1 MAADVAPPAEVTPP
15 DPLAVDPALLAADVA
30 PPAGAFPVDPPPSAT
45 DVAPPADAVP
55 VEPPPI
61 PAVEEANSG
70 VSRREPIARRSLRA
84 TEGAAPADSP
94 TVSEWRRL
102 RPYYV
107 FRAASALAN
116 ALPERVAVPLA
127 RRLASMAARVVG
139 DREMVARHQRRAAS
153 RPLDRRELDRA
164 VRGAFGSYGRYW
176 MESLRVPTMDPERVA
191 AGLSIEGLGQLEA
204 ALEAGRGAVLAIP
217 HLGGWEVGGTW
228 FVRQGFP
235 LTVVVEALEPP
246 ELFQWFVRLRESFGF
261 TVVPLGMRAGMT
273 LVRALRANQIVA
285 LLSDRDIAGGG
296 VEVEFFGERTTL
308 PAGPA
313 TLARRMK
320 APLHPTAIFF
330 HGRGH
335 HVIIRPAVSLEGT
348 VADVTQRM
356 ATELEGLIRRAPDQW
371 HLFQPNWPSDRL

>member
-1 MAADVAPPAEVTPP
+1 MAPPVE
-15 DPLAVDPALLAADVA
+15 
-30 PPAGAFPVDPPPSAT
+30 
-45 DVAPPADAVP
+45 VAPPADPLP
-55 VEPPPI
+55 VPPP
-61 PAVEEANSG
+61 
-70 VSRREPIARRSLRA
+70 
-84 TEGAAPADSP
+84 
-94 TVSEWRRL
+94 TVPEWRRL

-127 RRLASMAARVVG
+127 RWLAGLAVPFVG
-139 DREMVARHQRRAAS
+139 NRGMVARHQRRAAS
-153 RPLDRRELDRA
+153 RPLDRRQLDRA

-176 MESLRVPTMDPERVA
+176 MESLRVPTMDPDHIA

-204 ALEAGRGAVLAIP
+204 ALEAGKGAILAIP
-217 HLGGWEVGGTW
+217 HLGGWEVGGAW

-246 ELFQWFVRLRESFGF
+246 ELFQWFVKLRESFGF
-261 TVVPLGMRAGMT
+261 TVVPLGVRAGT
-273 LVRALRANQIVA
+273 AVVRALRANQIVA

-335 HVIIRPAVSLEGT
+335 HVIIRPAVSIEGT